1 MRNTLLLSLVATV
14 AFAGDSSRYK
24 EDFHYS
30 FQQGPGGHLD
40 LMNFNGSVEI
50 TGWDQS
56 TVDVS
61 GTKYA
66 EEESMLHAMRVT
78 AVQEGNIVRV
88 RTERPEPRKWNCGAK
103 YVIRDPKRTELQR
116 IQSSNGSIRVED
128 VEGLTDL
135 TTSNGSIRLR
145 NIRGR
150 VEARTSNGAVDV
162 QSVDAGVNISTSN
175 GSVTIDNVRGSL
187 RASTTNGAI
196 RGTLVDSAPNDPI
209 KLTTSNGSID
219 IRLQMP
225 RNNDVTASTSNGSVT
240 VRMPPNAG
248 ARLTA
253 TTSSHESIS
262 TDFDVQ
268 VHGMLTKNRIE
279 GTIGSGGPQLQLS
292 TSNGAIRILKL

>member
-1 MRNTLLLSLVATV
+1 M
-14 AFAGDSSRYK
+14 
-24 EDFHYS
+24 
-30 FQQGPGGHLD
+30 
-40 LMNFNGSVEI
+40 
-50 TGWDQS
+50 
-56 TVDVS
+56 
-61 GTKYA
+61 
-66 EEESMLHAMRVT
+66 
-78 AVQEGNIVRV
+78 
-88 RTERPEPRKWNCGAK
+88 
-103 YVIRDPKRTELQR
+103 
-116 IQSSNGSIRVED
+116 
-128 VEGLTDL
+128 EGLTDL